1 MKTIGEKV
9 FLKILSE
16 DDVDEN
22 YLGWLNDNEV
32 TRFIESRWQAHS
44 LEDLKNY
51 VKTINESLDDVLLG
65 IHLKNQ
71 EHIGNVRICQIHP
84 VHRFGDLGFLIGK
97 KYWNK
102 GYGTEAIKL
111 ATEYAFKELN
121 LNKLFA
127 DIYSNN
133 VGSYKAFMKAGYV
146 EVGRLKRHFFFE
158 GNYVDKIIVEK
169 LNPKFQY

>member
-1 MKTIGEKV
+1 MKIVGEKV

-22 YLGWLNDNEV
+22 YVEWLNDNEV
-32 TRFIESRWQAHS
+32 TRFLESRWRAHS
-44 LEDLKNY
+44 LEDLREY
-51 VKTINESLDDVLLG
+51 IKTINGSLNDILLG

-71 EHIGNVRICQIHP
+71 EHIGNIKIGQIHP
-84 VHRFGDLGFLIGK
+84 VHRFGDLGFLIGR

-127 DIYSNN
+127 GIYCKNG
-133 VGSYKAFMKAGYV
+133 GSYKAFMKAGYV
-146 EVGRLKRHFFFE
+146 EVGRLKRHVFFE
-158 GNYVDKIIVEK
+158 GNYVDSIIVEK
-169 LNPKFQY
+169 LNPKFKY